1 MLLFLW
7 DTLSIDVN
15 PICDVLVDR
24 FELICQTIEY
34 EKKYQA
40 KKDLKEFFHVR
51 KGIKNEFVKK
61 WVEDVLREREAF
73 WKAMGLESVV
83 RPIL

>member
-1 MLLFLW
+1 MLTSSECF
-7 DTLSIDVN
+7 S
-15 PICDVLVDR
+15 VDR

-40 KKDLKEFFHVR
+40 QKDLKEFFHVR
-51 KGIKNEFVKK
+51 RSIKNGVVLK

-73 WKAMGLESVV
+73 WKSMGVESVV
-83 RPIL
+83 RPIS